1 MIDSPILKWYQIL
14 IAGGENHLMKSRT
27 FIATVIASWG
37 AAVGGCVTTSMQ
49 GYADLDRPARP
60 VEHVAVVAPPALVA
74 ALAAEAPKHGFVIED
89 GNVIVPPTRQYK
101 DTEIRQL
108 LATRG
113 VDGVLVVTVTGDTGV
128 QQQYAGTIFSG
139 NYSGITSGSAMVA
152 GNTISGSAT
161 SFGTMTATAAPVYR
175 YSRMVAFQ
183 ARLTD
188 PKSGRNLWVGGGQT
202 RAGGA
207 LFMAD
212 ATSAH
217 DAASA
222 ILKDLLE
229 KGLIGGSGA

>member
-1 MIDSPILKWYQIL
+1 
-14 IAGGENHLMKSRT
+14 MK
-27 FIATVIASWG
+27 
-37 AAVGGCVTTSMQ
+37 
-49 GYADLDRPARP
+49 DLDTPQHEALRRFLKLECQKLELTQEEVARRVGRRQSFISA
-60 VEHVAVVAPPALVA
+60 VESGQHRV
-74 ALAAEAPKHGFVIED
+74 ED

-101 DTEIRQL
+101 DIEIRQL
-108 LATRG
+108 LAKRG
-113 VDGVLVVTVTGDTGV
+113 VDGVLVVSVTGDTGV

-139 NYSGITSGSAMVA
+139 NYSGMTSGSAMVV

-175 YSRMVAFQ
+175 YSRTVAFQ